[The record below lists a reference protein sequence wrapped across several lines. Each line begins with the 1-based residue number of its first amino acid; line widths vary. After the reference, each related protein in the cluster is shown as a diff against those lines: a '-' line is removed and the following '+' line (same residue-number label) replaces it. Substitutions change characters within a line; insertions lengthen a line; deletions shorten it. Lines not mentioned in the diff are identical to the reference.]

1 MRFRLLKAA
10 VWIACLTPVAL
21 LVWRGFN
28 NDLGGNPIEKITH
41 ETGDWALRLL
51 LVTLAITPLRKTF
64 GRPEL
69 IRLRRLLGLFAF
81 FYASLHFLTWL
92 WLDMEFDFGELLA
105 DVRKR
110 PFIAAGTVAFLSLLP
125 LAITS
130 TAGWIRRLGGRRW
143 QALHRLIYLSAAA
156 AVVHYYWLVKSDVRL
171 PLLYGAVFVL
181 LMLWR
186 LVLRRPTPSRARA
199 MAEKTASSTVSS
211 KGPGIP

>member
-1 MRFRLLKAA
+1 MRIRLLKAA
-10 VWIACLTPVAL
+10 VWIACLTPLAL

-28 NDLGGNPIEKITH
+28 FDLGGNPIEKITH

-51 LVTLAITPLRKTF
+51 LITLAITPVRKTF

-69 IRLRRLLGLFAF
+69 IRFRRLLGLFAF
-81 FYASLHFLTWL
+81 FYAVLHVLTWL
-92 WLDMEFDFGELLA
+92 WLDMEFDMRELVA
-105 DVRKR
+105 DVQKR
-110 PFIAAGTVAFLSLLP
+110 PFIAAGTVAFLSLAP

-143 QALHRLIYLSAAA
+143 QMLHRLIYLSAAA
-156 AVVHYYWLVKSDVRL
+156 AVVHYYWLVKSDIRL
-171 PLLYGAVFVL
+171 PALYGAIFVL

-186 LVLRRPTPSRARA
+186 LALRRPTPSRARA